1 MKKTTLARLLA
12 FLLVA
17 IMAVSVL
24 AACGGGSDDK
34 KEPTGGNTGTD
45 VVDTDE
51 KPDIAAKDYDGY
63 TFTFVCQPYLD
74 SQAYSVN
81 YMVSESE
88 TSNTLLDAVYRRNEL
103 LKEKYNIDFEQ
114 MQVTD
119 LVTTVRTQVMGGAT
133 EFDII
138 IGDCKKLANLAKEN
152 LLYDLS
158 SIERFDMTKSY
169 WDSNAAEQLKV
180 GDKLYFTNCDL
191 NVQEVAF
198 VVYFN
203 KQLIIEEELTS
214 PYEYM
219 ANNQWTI
226 DNWASLVMSISED
239 VDGGGTWDENDKY
252 GTLYEHH
259 NGRMFLFGTGVRA
272 TTNDETGYPQVTLFD
287 TDKAVTVYE
296 KCKAVFGSVNTLCI
310 NDMSAS
316 DTHGYNDK
324 YDYARSLF
332 CQDLYLFH
340 YEGTN
345 IIHQFADMESEFGV
359 VPFPKYDSNQSE
371 YYSMYPYNCAMVAI
385 PNVVEDLERTANI
398 IEDMNYYS
406 SIILKPA
413 WYDTLLSRRYTRD
426 DESEKSLDI
435 ILEGRVY
442 DVGMYYNFGGICSNL
457 LDADVRT
464 SNIST
469 MYARLKKS
477 IDAEIKA
484 TFRDFGKN

>member
-1 MKKTTLARLLA
+1 MKKTPFSRSLA
-12 FLLVA
+12 FFLMV

-24 AACGGGSDDK
+24 AACGENDK
-34 KEPTGGNTGTD
+34 PEQGGNTEVPPGVDNFGDIGT
-45 VVDTDE
+45 
-51 KPDIAAKDYDGY
+51 PAKDYDGY
-63 TFTFVCQPYLD
+63 TFTFVCQPVMD
-74 SQAYSVN
+74 SSAYPVN

-88 TSNTLLDAVYRRNEL
+88 TSHPLLDAVYRRNEL
-103 LKEKYNIDFEQ
+103 LKKKYNINFEL
-114 MQVTD
+114 MRVTD
-119 LVTTVRTQVMGGAT
+119 LVATVRTQVMGGAT
-133 EFDII
+133 EFDLIV
-138 IGDCKKLANLAKEN
+138 GDCKKLASLAKEN

-158 SIERFDMTKSY
+158 SIECFDMTKSY

-203 KQLIIEEELTS
+203 KALITEHALTS

-219 ANNQWTI
+219 ANNRWTI
-226 DNWASLVMSISED
+226 DNWANLVMAVSKD
-239 VDGGGTWDENDKY
+239 VDGGGVWNENDKY
-252 GTLYEHH
+252 GTLYEYH
-259 NGRMFLFGTGVRA
+259 NGRMFLYGAGVRA
-272 TTNDETGYPQVTLFD
+272 TTNDETGYPQVTLFE

-296 KCKAVFGSVNTLCI
+296 KCKAVFSSINSWSI
-310 NDMSAS
+310 NDMSGS
-316 DTHGYNDK
+316 KTHGYNDK

-345 IIHQFADMESEFGV
+345 IIHQFSDMESEFGI
-359 VPFPKYDSNQSE
+359 VPFPKYDSDQSE
-371 YYSMYPYNCAMVAI
+371 YYSMYPYSCEMIAL
-385 PNVVEDLERTANI
+385 PNVIEDIERTANI
-398 IEDMNYYS
+398 VEDLNYYS
-406 SIILKPA
+406 EIIVKPA

-426 DESEKSLDI
+426 DESEKSLDL

-442 DVGMYYNFGGICSNL
+442 DIGMYYDFGGIASKL

-464 SNIST
+464 SDISA
-469 MYARLKKS
+469 MYTRLKRH